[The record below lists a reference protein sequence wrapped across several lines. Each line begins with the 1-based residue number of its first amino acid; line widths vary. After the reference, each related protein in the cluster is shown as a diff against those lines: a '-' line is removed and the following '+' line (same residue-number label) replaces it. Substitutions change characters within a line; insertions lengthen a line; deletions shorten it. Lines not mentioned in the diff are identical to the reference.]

1 VTDNENGG
9 VDFPVDD
16 ATYNLLQ
23 TLTSKLEALDAY
35 STYLD
40 DADEQDAGLYQQLV
54 DEDRR
59 AAERLFQALKDR
71 LAGS

>member
-1 VTDNENGG
+1 MTHQDNGN

-35 STYLD
+35 STYME
-40 DADEQDAGLYQQLV
+40 DAEEQDAGLYQQLV
-54 DEDRR
+54 DDDRR

-71 LAGS
+71 LAQS